1 MYENPDDARYEA
13 QTLYNRAPKA
23 KFYINDFEQNSV
35 TSGTTDQST
44 NAWYDEMKGLAGNK
58 KVLFYSYE
66 NFMKQ
71 HATQSANN
79 YDGVWIANYNEAHLL
94 HHTYC
99 GNIQTVIIHKN
110 LTKK

>member
-79 YDGVWIANYNEAHLL
+79 YDGVWIANYNEA
-94 HHTYC
+94 
-99 GNIQTVIIHKN
+99 
-110 LTKK
+110 